1 MIFKIPNNILLKKVF
16 VVFIY
21 DANILLSATN
31 NTTVQYNLTGFSHW
45 NISAMLRCLL
55 QKSAPIRSNRNL
67 ILHLYIRIYFLGPGI
82 SLNWCFFFKI
92 YLIWQTCSISKKKNP
107 KNGGGGVYI
116 GWFSWAGPCSFF
128 YDIYALVYY
137 KINKKALG
145 HIL

>member
-67 ILHLYIRIYFLGPGI
+67 ILHLYIRIYFLGPG
-82 SLNWCFFFKI
+82 N
-92 YLIWQTCSISKKKNP
+92 
-107 KNGGGGVYI
+107 
-116 GWFSWAGPCSFF
+116 SF
-128 YDIYALVYY
+128 
-137 KINKKALG
+137 N
-145 HIL
+145 